1 MLPVVSWA
9 QNAGASSKGEFE
21 QVEVDEHGDKRPN
34 DVVSDTE
41 QGRGRLDHDRFPL
54 DVEAPYVHHQTWV
67 SGERPDGHSRQQHR
81 HHYRC
86 RCRRRLVMEVILVCM
101 LQDGGGRGAGE
112 YTCPE
117 DRVI

>member
-1 MLPVVSWA
+1 
-9 QNAGASSKGEFE
+9 
-21 QVEVDEHGDKRPN
+21 
-34 DVVSDTE
+34 
-41 QGRGRLDHDRFPL
+41 
-54 DVEAPYVHHQTWV
+54 V